1 MTYEVLGGLLHT
13 KLQPIVI
20 QAEQGRVPKSSTDL
34 ALRLYMSSKVKRDL
48 LEPAQKVY
56 SYQISSS
63 NERVSCAVIG
73 NDAKCE
79 TPDCDVKYKFP

>member
-48 LEPAQKVY
+48 LEPAQKV
-56 SYQISSS
+56 
-63 NERVSCAVIG
+63 
-73 NDAKCE
+73 
-79 TPDCDVKYKFP
+79 